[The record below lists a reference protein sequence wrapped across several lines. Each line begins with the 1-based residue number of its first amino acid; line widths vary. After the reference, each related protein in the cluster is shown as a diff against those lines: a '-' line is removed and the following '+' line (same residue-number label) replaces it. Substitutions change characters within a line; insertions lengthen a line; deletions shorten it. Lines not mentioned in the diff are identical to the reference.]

1 MEDFIRWIETKPD
14 SIIAKCKSNI
24 KTFED
29 LEATVV
35 IDNKILCPSTAL
47 ELAEIFEEYVNL
59 LAVLESMKVELPVDV
74 KEEIKRLS
82 NESLTK
88 LLDVANAEANNH
100 GNLALFINIV
110 TEKAT
115 VPNLLGLVNVNDNMI
130 SLKFNSYE
138 EEVVGSV

>member
-1 MEDFIRWIETKPD
+1 MEDFIKWIETNPD
-14 SIIAKCKSNI
+14 LLIAKCKSNI
-24 KTFED
+24 RTFED

-47 ELAEIFEEYVNL
+47 ELAEIFEEYLNL
-59 LAVLESMKVELPVDV
+59 LAVLESMKVELPIDV

-88 LLDVANAEANNH
+88 LLDVAEAEAKNN

-130 SLKFNSYE
+130 SLNFNSYE